1 MRLKATTRRKK
12 AFWHRL
18 NLRNGLRSRLMSEI
32 CDSFTFLRF
41 DKFFTFDRLQ
51 KMCQLLQ

>member
-32 CDSFTFLRF
+32 CDSFTFPRF